1 MKNQSTSYSFPVIL
15 LRLFGQR
22 FMEFLTCRKKG
33 LSRLWIIACCGG
45 NTTEAVT
52 KPSPFL
58 LHGAFRKFVISWSLK
73 ADQRIQMELWVR
85 LLVFFSD
92 YFKPEKPSRTRSFR
106 FPPSSL
112 SANAGFFDGASQ
124 DGVCGGGAII
134 FLQDNVSYYIWL
146 NAGKG
151 TNTKAEIVVAWALLF
166 FAASLKIPPCKCSG
180 TQNVRSTGWQV
191 RASWMSS
198 L

>member
-1 MKNQSTSYSFPVIL
+1 MKNQSTTYYFPVIL
-15 LRLFGQR
+15 LRLFGQK

-85 LLVFFSD
+85 LLVFFQII
-92 YFKPEKPSRTRSFR
+92 
-106 FPPSSL
+106 SSL
-112 SANAGFFDGASQ
+112 GSHPGLALF
-124 DGVCGGGAII
+124 V
-134 FLQDNVSYYIWL
+134 FLPAPYLQTL
-146 NAGKG
+146 
-151 TNTKAEIVVAWALLF
+151 
-166 FAASLKIPPCKCSG
+166 ASLMEPPKMGFVVGEPSFFFR
-180 TQNVRSTGWQV
+180 TMSHIIYDWMQV
-191 RASWMSS
+191 KARTLKQKLW
-198 L
+198 